1 MYVIE
6 LFLPLYDN
14 QGRRFRDSLYEE
26 VRRDLIEKFGGIT
39 AFTRA
44 PAQGSE
50 QVQGGERRDDL
61 IVFEVMTE
69 ELDALWWQSYRQSLE
84 AAFDQD
90 QLIARAARVTLL

>member
-50 QVQGGERRDDL
+50 QAHGGERRDDL
-61 IVFEVMTE
+61 IVFEVMTQ
-69 ELDALWWQSYRQSLE
+69 ELDALWWKSYRQSLE
-84 AAFDQD
+84 TAFDQD